1 MATTVTNYQPIRV
14 ATIDVFRALTM
25 FFMIV
30 VNDFHSIIPGVPLW
44 LDHAARDQDFLGFSD
59 IILPAFLFVMGMS
72 IPHAIEKRF
81 SNGETKME
89 VFGHIIM
96 RTVALVA
103 MGFFAVNWGALSS
116 EVWLSRPVFTLVA
129 LGAFFLIWNVYPSKS
144 AKKWLPTTLFIAR
157 AAIVVAVAV
166 VLSGNV
172 ISGFWLRL
180 LIFSIV
186 VACISVIAII
196 YGEKLNKKWFFT
208 AGQVIGIGILLYLA
222 IIYQDRTGSW
232 MQTRWWGILGLI
244 GWSYVFSAIVY
255 LFVRAKFKYLI
266 IFWAIAVLLSMLAAN
281 SWLGGF
287 HGIIHDNG
295 TLQAFSMSGVLLS
308 LLFTK
313 WFTEKKSPTKLI
325 QPVIAIGFVF
335 LLAGFLARQAWII
348 SKLTATPT
356 WLFFCVGITTIVY
369 AFLYWLVEI
378 KGKANWFNI
387 IAPAGTATLTCFLI
401 PSIVYAVMQLAGFS
415 FRAPTNPDWLLTL
428 VTFPQGLLKTVAFS
442 LFCIGITYLLG
453 KIGVKL
459 KV

>member
-1 MATTVTNYQPIRV
+1 MATTISNSQPIRV

-30 VNDFHSIIPGVPLW
+30 VNDFHSIIPGVPQW

-89 VFGHIIM
+89 IFGHIIM
-96 RTVALVA
+96 RTVALVT
-103 MGFFAVNWGALSS
+103 MGLFAVNWGVLSP
-116 EVWLSRPVFTLVA
+116 EVWLSRPVFTLIAV
-129 LGAFFLIWNVYPSKS
+129 GAFFLIWNVYPKKS
-144 AKKWLPTTLFIAR
+144 DKKWLFTTLQI
-157 AAIVVAVAV
+157 
-166 VLSGNV
+166 
-172 ISGFWLRL
+172 
-180 LIFSIV
+180 
-186 VACISVIAII
+186 
-196 YGEKLNKKWFFT
+196 
-208 AGQVIGIGILLYLA
+208 IGIAILLYLA
-222 IIYQDRTGSW
+222 IIYQDRTGSS

-255 LFVRAKFKYLI
+255 LFVRAKFMYLI
-266 IFWAIAVLLSMLAAN
+266 IAWAITVIISMLAAN
-281 SWLGGF
+281 GWLGGF

-295 TLQAFSMSGVLLS
+295 TLQAFSMSGLLLS

-313 WFTEKKSPTKLI
+313 WAAEKKSPKKII
-325 QPVIAIGFVF
+325 QPVIAIGFAF
-335 LLAGFLARQAWII
+335 LLAGLLARQAWII

-356 WLFFCVGITTIVY
+356 WLFFCVGISAIVY

-378 KGKANWFNI
+378 KGKAHWFKI

-401 PSIVYAVMQLAGFS
+401 PSIVYAVMNLTGFS

-442 LFCIGITYLLG
+442 LFCIGIAYLLG
-453 KIGVKL
+453 KIGIKL